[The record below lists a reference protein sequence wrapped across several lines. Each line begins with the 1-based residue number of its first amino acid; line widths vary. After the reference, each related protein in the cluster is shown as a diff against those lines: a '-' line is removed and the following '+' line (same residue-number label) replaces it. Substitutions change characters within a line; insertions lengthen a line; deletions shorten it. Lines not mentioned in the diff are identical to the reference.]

1 MEPNKL
7 ETQFKEQLNSREIK
21 PSEMAWSKLDAML
34 SVADSS
40 NSEQAKQK
48 QKTKFPWMFMAAS
61 FVGFLLIGTI
71 YFNGIETVKID
82 KGNPVVI
89 EQKIVRDNLEAP
101 EIINETVLP
110 SQVQKTIV
118 ETHKVVA
125 DNNNLKKQP
134 KQLNN
139 KEEEALII
147 NQSKENDAVVNS
159 SENKNYQSTS
169 VNKYISAEKLLAE
182 VTNTK
187 FESKA
192 TDKTIEKTRKAIV
205 VNPNS
210 LLSNA
215 ETELNQSFRESALNK
230 FNKNFNAIKTV
241 LVNRNYEE

>member
-7 ETQFKEQLNSREIK
+7 EKQFKEQLNSREIK

-34 SVADSS
+34 TAADPS

-48 QKTKFPWMFMAAS
+48 PKTKFPWIYIAAS
-61 FVGFLLIGTI
+61 ILGFLLIGKV
-71 YFNGIETVKID
+71 YFNGFETVKID
-82 KGNPVVI
+82 KGNRVVI
-89 EQKIVRDNLEAP
+89 EQKIDRNNLEEP

-110 SQVQKTIV
+110 SRIQKTTIEV
-118 ETHKVVA
+118 HKVVA

-159 SENKNYQSTS
+159 YENKNYQSTS

-187 FESKA
+187 FEPKA
-192 TDKTIEKTRKAIV
+192 TDKAIGKARTAIS

-210 LLSNA
+210 LLANA
-215 ETELNQSFRESALNK
+215 EKELNQSFRESALNK

>member
-7 ETQFKEQLNSREIK
+7 EKQFKEQLNSREIK

-34 SVADSS
+34 TAADPS
-40 NSEQAKQK
+40 NSEQAKK
-48 QKTKFPWMFMAAS
+48 KLKTKFPWIYIAAS
-61 FVGFLLIGTI
+61 ILGFLLIGKV
-71 YFNGIETVKID
+71 YFNGFETVKMD
-82 KGNPVVI
+82 KGNSVVI
-89 EQKIVRDNLEAP
+89 EQKIDRNNLEEP

-110 SQVQKTIV
+110 SRIQKTTIEV
-118 ETHKVVA
+118 HKVVA

-187 FESKA
+187 FEPKA
-192 TDKTIEKTRKAIV
+192 TDKAIEKTRKAIV

-210 LLSNA
+210 LLANA
-215 ETELNQSFRESALNK
+215 EKELNQSFRESALNK

-241 LVNRNYEE
+241 LVNRNYQE